1 MLTLNFKKS
10 TLEGLQ
16 LTENVN
22 SELLDLLINSSV
34 LNTVSWQTFENE
46 KQQLK
51 EYKRLVKGGKANITY
66 NRTKCSKNVG
76 RVYPN
81 KNLGLVSLRREIRHT
96 IARDYYVDI
105 DIVNCHPVL
114 LSQICHKNDIECDKL
129 DYYISN
135 RPSILESVMT
145 AYNVNKDK
153 AKNLFI
159 SLLYFGTFERW
170 STENHIVGEVLPFIT
185 EFKNELT
192 NIGNVIIGANPKLKK
207 DAEDKDKDNIKGT
220 VCSNYLQ
227 TIECNILEVVYNYC
241 IIKKYIVNNAVLC
254 YDGIMILKD
263 SFGNHIFK
271 EFEDEVFNKTSFKVN
286 FTIKELNEGYTL
298 EVLRD
303 SQIEEETEY
312 TTMKKAF
319 EKNNFKILNPISF
332 GIECFEDGLNIVS
345 KSAFFDTY
353 ENMRIEDEVEDYRGK
368 MKQKETSFIDKWLK
382 DESIRTYNKIDFLPC
397 QVAPKGVYNTF
408 KGFEASTKE
417 LFADVDIDNSLLM
430 KHIFHL
436 SGNDDKVFKYV
447 LDCFANMIQ
456 KPYDLTRTALLFK
469 SIDGVGKDTLFD
481 YFGNRILGSKY
492 YVVLTDVKKIFGS
505 FNSMLE
511 NKILVVINES
521 KSKTSFE
528 YSDAIKDGITR
539 TENIIERKGKESYKN
554 SNNIFYTFFTNNK
567 NALKVEEND
576 RRIVAIECDS
586 KIANDAVYFD
596 ALRNELNSGKLDRAF
611 YEYLLKR
618 DLSKVNFTKDRPTT
632 KLYEALKEHNVP
644 ILARFLCEYVDKH
657 QKITKIN
664 ATTFITEFNFWMQTN
679 NYNFEYSA
687 SQFGL
692 DLKDYNGVEKK
703 RMNTG
708 IRYTIN
714 NDILKQYLI
723 SKNYY
728 EILPFDDDEDV
739 KVVYNNNLDKYLD
752 V

>member
-10 TLEGLQ
+10 TLEGVQ

-22 SELLDLLINSSV
+22 AELLDLLINSSV

-76 RVYPN
+76 RVYAN

-114 LSQICHKNDIECDKL
+114 LSQICHKNDIPCIAL
-129 DYYISN
+129 DHYINN

-159 SLLYFGTFERW
+159 SLLYFGTFENW
-170 STENHIVGEVLPFIT
+170 STENHIVGEVLPFIS
-185 EFKNELT
+185 EFKNELN
-192 NIGNVIIGANPKLKK
+192 NIGNVIVGANPKLKK
-207 DAEDKDKDNIKGT
+207 EAEDKDKLNVKGT

-227 TIECNILEVVYNYC
+227 TLECNILESVYNYC
-241 IIKKYIVNNAVLC
+241 IIKKYITNNGVLC
-254 YDGIMILKD
+254 YDGLMILKD
-263 SFGNHIFK
+263 SFGNHILK
-271 EFEDEVFNKTSFKVN
+271 EFEDEVFSKTGFKVK
-286 FTIKELNEGYTL
+286 FTIKELNEGYTI
-298 EVLRD
+298 EVLRE
-303 SQIEEETEY
+303 SQIEEESDY
-312 TTMKKAF
+312 TRMKKAF
-319 EKNNFKILNPISF
+319 EKGNFKILNPISF
-332 GIECFEDGLNIVS
+332 GIDTEDGLNIVS

-368 MKQKETSFIDKWLK
+368 MKQKEMSFIDKWLK

-417 LFADVDIDNSLLM
+417 LFDIDIDNSLLM
-430 KHIFHL
+430 THIKHL
-436 SGNDDKVFKYV
+436 CGNDDNVLKYV

-456 KPYDLTRTALLFK
+456 KPYDLTRTALLMK
-469 SIDGVGKDTLFD
+469 SIQGCGKDTLFD

-492 YVVLTDVKKIFGS
+492 YVVLTDVKNIFGS
-505 FNSMLE
+505 FNAMLE

-521 KSKTSFE
+521 KSKTAFE
-528 YSDAIKDGITR
+528 YDDAIKDAITR
-539 TENIIERKGKESYKN
+539 SENIIVRKGKEGYKN
-554 SNNIFYTFFTNNK
+554 TNNIFYTFLTNNK

-576 RRIVAIECDS
+576 RRIVAIQAND
-586 KIANDAVYFD
+586 KIANDVVYFD

-611 YEYLLKR
+611 FEYLLKR
-618 DLSKVNFTKDRPTT
+618 NISNVNFTKDRPTT
-632 KLYEALKEHNVP
+632 KLYEALKEHNTPV
-644 ILARFLCEYVDKH
+644 LARFLCEYVDKH
-657 QKITKIN
+657 QKITKEN
-664 ATTFITEFNFWMQTN
+664 ATSFITDFNFWMQTN

-687 SQFGL
+687 TQFGL
-692 DLKDYNGVEKK
+692 DLKDYNGIEKK

-739 KVVYNNNLDKYLD
+739 KVYTPSKLDKYLD